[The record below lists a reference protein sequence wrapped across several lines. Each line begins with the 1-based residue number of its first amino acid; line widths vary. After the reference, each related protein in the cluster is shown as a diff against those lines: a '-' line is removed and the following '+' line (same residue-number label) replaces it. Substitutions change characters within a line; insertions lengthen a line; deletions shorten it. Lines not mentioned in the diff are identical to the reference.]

1 MPYVVVRKGCTFVLL
16 LYYRSYWEFEEHS
29 INFLGANN
37 EKIYQF
43 ADGSGMRSCQ
53 LYLRG
58 TERNVPQRDE
68 VKIGVTH

>member
-37 EKIYQF
+37 EKIYQSVSTF
-43 ADGSGMRSCQ
+43 AVPVFH
-53 LYLRG
+53 RG
-58 TERNVPQRDE
+58 HLAVFFEHVLKVGLAR
-68 VKIGVTH
+68 KA